1 MTMYRIEVKNMNTG
15 YVFYEYGFSKWMM
28 KRVQFLFHTSDLF
41 GNPIFEILDITIL
54 CLTLD
59 TLKKCLTNA
68 HVPARINS
76 KKER

>member
-1 MTMYRIEVKNMNTG
+1 MAMYRIEVKNINTG

-28 KRVQFLFHTSDLF
+28 KRVQFLFHQGDLF
-41 GNPIFEILDITIL
+41 GNPTFEVLDIVIL
-54 CLTLD
+54 ILTWD

-68 HVPARINS
+68 HVPVRLDN